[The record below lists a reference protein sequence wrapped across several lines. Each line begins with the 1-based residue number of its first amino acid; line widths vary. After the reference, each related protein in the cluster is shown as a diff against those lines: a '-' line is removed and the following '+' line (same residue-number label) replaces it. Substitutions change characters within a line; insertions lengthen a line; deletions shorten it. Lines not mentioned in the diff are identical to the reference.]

1 VQHTLLRWLVTLYFG
16 LPCSYPVFVIGKNK
30 IEDDDDDED
39 DVDWN
44 RPYECRHARQRE
56 LTLKSRKHRISVGVE
71 FNQLK

>member
-1 VQHTLLRWLVTLYFG
+1 
-16 LPCSYPVFVIGKNK
+16 VFVIGKNK